1 MIAVDSIAALVMI
14 SAIKEWLTVWL
25 FITMMGIALI
35 LVAVLMPFLA
45 LHKAITSTIDWWYT
59 G

>member
-1 MIAVDSIAALVMI
+1 MIKT
-14 SAIKEWLTVWL
+14 IKEWLTVWL
-25 FITMMGIALI
+25 FITMMGIALV

-45 LHKAITSTIDWWYT
+45 LHKMFVAITDWWYT

>member
-1 MIAVDSIAALVMI
+1 MDSIAALVMI

-35 LVAVLMPFLA
+35 LVAVLMPFFA

>member
-1 MIAVDSIAALVMI
+1 MMSVDSIAALVMI

-35 LVAVLMPFLA
+35 LVAVLMPFFA

>member
-1 MIAVDSIAALVMI
+1 MDSIAALVMI

-59 G
+59 E

>member
-1 MIAVDSIAALVMI
+1 MAMIE
-14 SAIKEWLTVWL
+14 AIKEWLTVWL
-25 FITMMGIALI
+25 FITMMGIGLL

-45 LHKAITSTIDWWYT
+45 LHKMFAAITDWWYT

>member
-1 MIAVDSIAALVMI
+1 MDSIAALVMI
-14 SAIKEWLTVWL
+14 KTIKEWLTVWL
-25 FITMMGIALI
+25 FITMMGIALV

-45 LHKAITSTIDWWYT
+45 LHKMFAAITDWWYT